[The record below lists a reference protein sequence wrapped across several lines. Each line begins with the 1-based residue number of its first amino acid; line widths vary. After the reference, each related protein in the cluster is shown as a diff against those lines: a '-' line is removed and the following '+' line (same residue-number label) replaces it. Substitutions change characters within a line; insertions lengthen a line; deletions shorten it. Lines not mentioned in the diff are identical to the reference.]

1 MTAAPRHARVTALAK
16 VNLGLKVLYQRPDGY
31 HELRTIFQTVSL
43 ADSIDI
49 EFAPAR
55 RTASEIRSSI
65 DIPDNLVVRAAN
77 LALEA
82 MRTTGRAVFDLS
94 KRIPIGAGLGGGSSD
109 AAAVLLTLPVLAGKQ
124 IPLPT
129 LLDLAAQLGSDVP
142 FFLLGGRAVALGRGT
157 ELYPLPEGGAPRV
170 LLVVPD
176 LHVPTPE
183 AYQALRRELTFTA
196 PQNMISS
203 FQSCVWQAVD
213 PLGHPALALAEN
225 DFESV
230 VFDSYPRLKSL
241 KRQLQKL
248 GADPAMLSGSGSALF
263 GVFSSPPDLDRA
275 RRAFRNQRIFP
286 VFFVSRARYRS
297 IWWRRLHTHIRGRLW
312 PPQSR
317 YV

>member
-1 MTAAPRHARVTALAK
+1 MTATPRHARVSALAK
-16 VNLGLKVLYQRPDGY
+16 VNLGLKVLNKRPDGY
-31 HELRTIFQTVSL
+31 HELRTVFQTVSL

-49 EFAPAR
+49 EFTPAP
-55 RTASEIRSSI
+55 RTAIEIHSSV
-65 DIPDNLVVRAAN
+65 DIPDNLVARAAT

-82 MRTTGRAVFDLS
+82 MRTTGRAVFGLR

-109 AAAVLLTLPVLAGKQ
+109 AAAILLALPVLAGKR

-129 LLDLAAQLGSDVP
+129 LLELAAQLGSDVS
-142 FFLLGGRAVALGRGT
+142 FFLLGGRALALGRGT
-157 ELYPLPEGGAPRV
+157 ELYPLPESGAPRL

-176 LHVPTPE
+176 LRVSTSE
-183 AYQALRRELTFTA
+183 AYRALRRELTFSA

-213 PLGHPALALAEN
+213 PSGHRALALAEN

-241 KRQLQKL
+241 QRQLQKL
-248 GADPAMLSGSGSALF
+248 GADPALLSGSGSALF
-263 GVFSSPPDLDRA
+263 GVFSSPPDLDQA
-275 RRAFRNQRIFP
+275 RRAFRHERVFP
-286 VFFVSRARYRS
+286 VSFVSRARYRS
-297 IWWRRLHTHIRGRLW
+297 MWRRRLQTHIRGALW

-317 YV
+317 YA